1 MALKENDF
9 IEVEYVGKVKGNDMV
24 FDTTDEKLAKESGI
38 HNPNASYGAVVICL
52 GNGQLLKGLDAGLIG
67 KDVGKHTIEISAEDG
82 FGKKTAEM
90 IQLIPTNKFKK
101 EGLRPMVGM
110 QINVDG
116 MYGIVKSVSGGR
128 TLVDFNHPLSSK
140 ELVYDITINKI
151 VTDAQQKTEAF
162 IRLALGMKD
171 TTVTLAEGK
180 ATVTTGMEL
189 PAEAQKHLTMGVQKV
204 VPEVEEIVYQVA
216 KKE

>member
-9 IEVEYVGKVKGNDMV
+9 IEVEYVGKVKGDDMV

-38 HNPNASYGAVVICL
+38 HNPNASYGAVIICL
-52 GNGQLLKGLDAGLIG
+52 GNGQLLKGLDSALVG
-67 KDVGKHTIEISAEDG
+67 KDVGQHTIEIAAEDG

-90 IQLIPTNKFKK
+90 IQLIPTTKFKK
-101 EGLRPMVGM
+101 EGFKPMVGM

-116 MYGIVKSVSGGR
+116 MYGIVKSSGGGR
-128 TLVDFNHPLSSK
+128 TMVDFNHPLASK
-140 ELVYDITINKI
+140 ELIYDITVKKI

-171 TTVTLAEGK
+171 TIVTLAEGK
-180 ATVTTGMEL
+180 ATVTTGIEL

-204 VPEVEEIVYQVA
+204 VPEVKEIVYAVL